1 MPFSAQN
8 TTKQRVTRPQN
19 SHQIRVNF
27 EENFN
32 ENFGQIGADFEPNS
46 ANFSAPIRS
55 VSQNKTEKKWT
66 KSARLQTVFVSF
78 FENFSHI
85 FRTKTGHKRG
95 FSLQKILN
103 CAQVIIYLQ
112 IEYLYNI

>member
-1 MPFSAQN
+1 MPFSAQKP
-8 TTKQRVTRPQN
+8 TKQRVTRPQN

-55 VSQNKTEKKWT
+55 VSQNKTEKNGQNPRGHSPFSCHFLRT
-66 KSARLQTVFVSF
+66 FHTFFARKPDTREAFHCKKF
-78 FENFSHI
+78 
-85 FRTKTGHKRG
+85 
-95 FSLQKILN
+95 
-103 CAQVIIYLQ
+103 
-112 IEYLYNI
+112 